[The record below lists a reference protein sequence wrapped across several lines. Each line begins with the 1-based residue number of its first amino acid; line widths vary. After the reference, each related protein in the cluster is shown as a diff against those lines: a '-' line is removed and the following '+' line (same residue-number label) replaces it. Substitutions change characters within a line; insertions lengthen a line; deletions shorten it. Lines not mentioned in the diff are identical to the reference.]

1 VPGRDLS
8 KNKQR
13 RRLRHHLTEEA
24 ARERP
29 FSYDAVWEGG
39 LEAYTSRYVRANLWR
54 MTRTCDYDDAMQEAR
69 IVFLRCAR
77 QYKHQLDNAAW
88 FMGVYKRSLAG
99 RFADIATK
107 DTRYRVVGELPS
119 VANGDDDPTP
129 YVQEPVGELSNMGE
143 LMCLIREAPSEVREV
158 LALLFSAPLEI
169 IQMATAA
176 WRAGGRRELFEDA
189 MINRLLGRDPTHP
202 SLERVRKHFE

>member
-1 VPGRDLS
+1 MVSTRGWCRSVIRWVVWRYAPCCSIQNQTKERTNVPGRDLS

-77 QYKHQLDNAAW
+77 QYKPQLDNAAW

-119 VANGDDDPTP
+119 VANGDDDLTP
-129 YVQEPVGELSNMGE
+129 YVQEP
-143 LMCLIREAPSEVREV
+143 
-158 LALLFSAPLEI
+158 
-169 IQMATAA
+169 
-176 WRAGGRRELFEDA
+176 
-189 MINRLLGRDPTHP
+189 
-202 SLERVRKHFE
+202 